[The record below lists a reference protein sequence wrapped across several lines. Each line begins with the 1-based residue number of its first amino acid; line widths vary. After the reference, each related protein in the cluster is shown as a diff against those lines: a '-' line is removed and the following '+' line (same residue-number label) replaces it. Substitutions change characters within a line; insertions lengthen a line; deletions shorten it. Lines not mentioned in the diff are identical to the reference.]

1 MISLISLVP
10 QVFGQISIGIPAGQD
25 SVEIFIET
33 DGQVHVI
40 HEIRKGTTI
49 QQLNTISGTVSN
61 LKVSDIEGNDV
72 QYGTVSDN
80 TVTIFP
86 TQENVFV
93 EYDLDDALSE
103 VNGVWTWDY
112 LYIQSSVFIFPDNV
126 DLVFANSRP
135 VNILDGGSMRCH
147 GCSLLL
153 EYIIDEPVHMT
164 EFEWE
169 GEEETVTFNVSIRTL
184 EKIDFLNFE
193 QPSKS
198 LSFDVS
204 SNNRFVT
211 LIIPLELLWN
221 PYEVF
226 LDDKKILKHEYFT
239 NGTHAWLNIRP
250 QTSGTITILGTTVI
264 PEFPFLMPLVL
275 GITIVIGLQ
284 IRNKINLH

>member
-10 QVFGQISIGIPAGQD
+10 QVFGQISIGIPAEQD

-40 HEIRKGTTI
+40 HEVKKSKTI
-49 QQLNTISGTVSN
+49 QQLDTISGTVSN

-80 TVTIFP
+80 IVTIFP

-135 VNILDGGSMRCH
+135 VNILDGDKMRCH

-239 NGTHAWLNIRP
+239 NGTHSWLNIRP
-250 QTSGTITILGTTVI
+250 QTSGTITILGTTVV
-264 PEFPFLMPLVL
+264 PEFPFLVPLVL

-284 IRNKINLH
+284 LRNKINLH